1 MAVCSICQNNLQG
14 CSICIHVFPP
24 CHNNPSDQTDPGV
37 HKFGQ
42 DYLFTKGKGLTS
54 VSFSF
59 ASSFAIMGELKK
71 KIKILR
77 NSNAQSKF
85 LQSS

>member
-1 MAVCSICQNNLQG
+1 MYS
-14 CSICIHVFPP
+14 CIPP

-59 ASSFAIMGELKK
+59 ASSFAIMDELKK
-71 KIKILR
+71 RIKILR
-77 NSNAQSKF
+77 NSNALSKF